1 MKVVLQ
7 DIEILK
13 IAMDTL
19 SSFITEGTL
28 NFEKDGINL
37 MAMDPSSV
45 AMLTLTILPS
55 MFLEY
60 DVNNEK
66 ITIPIQEL
74 TKIIK
79 RCKTSERL
87 IFETKENKFIVTIEG
102 NYKRKFYLP
111 IIEPSE
117 SVTKAPQLKFNVI
130 SKLDSSVIE
139 NAVKDASMVSD
150 NIIISADKNGLK
162 MIANGTNSN
171 TELLIERDSPSIE
184 SLEVKEDSKAKYS
197 IDYLDRILKAT
208 KLSKNIILKFS
219 TDYPLEI
226 EFIKIDKMK
235 LTFILAPRVD
245 N

>member
-1 MKVVLQ
+1 MRVVLQ
-7 DIEILK
+7 DVEILK
-13 IAMDTL
+13 VAMDTL

-45 AMLTLTILPS
+45 AMLILKILPS

-60 DVNNEK
+60 NVNDEK
-66 ITIPIQEL
+66 ITIPMQEL
-74 TKIIK
+74 TRIVK

-87 IFETKENKFIVTIEG
+87 VLENKENKLIVTIEG

-117 SVTKAPQLKFNVI
+117 SITKAPQLKFNVI
-130 SKLDSSVIE
+130 AKLDSNVIE
-139 NAVKDASMVSD
+139 NAVKDAEMVSD
-150 NIIISADKNGLK
+150 NIIISADKSGIK

-171 TELLIERDSPSIE
+171 TELLIEKDSPSLE
-184 SLEVKEDSKAKYS
+184 SLGVKEDSKAKYS

-219 TDYPLEI
+219 TDYPLEL
-226 EFIKIDKMK
+226 EFIKVDKLK

>member
-1 MKVVLQ
+1 MRVVLQ

-13 IAMDTL
+13 VAMDTL

-45 AMLTLTILPS
+45 AMLILKLLPS

-60 DVNNEK
+60 NVNDEK

-79 RCKTSERL
+79 RCRTSERL
-87 IFETKENKFIVTIEG
+87 IFEKQENKFVVTIEG

-117 SVTKAPQLKFNVI
+117 SVTKAPQLKFNVVAKI
-130 SKLDSSVIE
+130 DSNVIE
-139 NAVKDASMVSD
+139 NAVKDAEMVSD
-150 NIIISADKNGLK
+150 NIVISADKNGLK
-162 MIANGTNSN
+162 MVSKGTNSN
-171 TELLIERDSPSIE
+171 TELIINKDSPSLK
-184 SLEVKEDSKAKYS
+184 SLEVKEDSKSKYS

-208 KLSKNIILKFS
+208 KLSNEISLEFS
-219 TDYPLEI
+219 NNYPLEMN
-226 EFIKIDKMK
+226 FIKINKMK

-245 N
+245 T